1 MSNEQAFSYDIAV
14 IGMAGRF
21 PGAGNV
27 NEFWQNLRTGNEA
40 ITFFSDEELLRNGVD
55 PTLLSDPNYVK
66 AGAVIDRPEYFDASF
81 FNFTRREAEMT
92 DPQHRLFLEHAWQA
106 LESAGYDAEKYA
118 GRVGVFAGESFN
130 SYLLHNLIPSRD
142 LIESVGVFQVLIGND
157 RDHLTTSTAYKLNLQ
172 GPCVS
177 VQTACSTSLVAVH
190 LACQSLL
197 NHECDMALAGGV
209 SIGAPQIQG
218 AMYQEGGIV
227 SPDGHCSAFDAKAAG
242 TVKGNGVGVV
252 LLKRLANALTDG
264 DTIEAVIKGSAINN
278 DGSSKVGY
286 TAPSVAGQAGVI
298 AEAMA
303 MAGVEAETIGYVET
317 HGTGTALGDPI
328 EIAALSQAFGID
340 GTTKSCAIGSVKTNV
355 GHLDAAAGVTGLIK
369 AVLAVK
375 HKQIPASLHFEQPNP
390 NIDFSRTPFYVNTR
404 LSDWQPDGL
413 PRRAGVSSFGIGG
426 TNAHLVI
433 EEAPARVTSS
443 DSNTSRPHQLLTL
456 SAKTGTAL
464 DQMTE
469 NLATYLQTH
478 SQVDLADVA
487 HTLLQGRKRFRHRR
501 TLVCKDLDDAVS
513 ALTSIDSRRVH
524 SHFREQD
531 ANEVVFMFPG
541 QGSQHAN
548 MARELYRQETVFRE
562 EIDRSSE
569 MLRAPLGLD
578 LRALMYP
585 EPDSVAHASAQLKQ
599 TFVAQPALFA
609 IEYALAKQM
618 MFWGI
623 RPQAMI
629 GHSIGEFVAACLAG
643 VFSFE
648 DALKLVVS
656 RGRTMQS
663 MPPGAMLAVSLS
675 ESELQAFVSGSLA
688 VAAING
694 PSHCVISGAS
704 DHIAQAEQRLAAA
717 GVVYQTLHTS
727 HAYHSEM
734 MEPAARLFA
743 EEVAAIKLNSPEIP
757 YVSSLTGTWI
767 KAEEATSASYW
778 SRQLREPVRFGAGI
792 AELIK
797 SPERVLLEVGPGNA
811 LRTLARAQLN
821 GNEGPLMFA
830 SLPHPSDTTSD
841 AAHLLGTLGHLW
853 ASGIE
858 VDWAAFYAGE
868 KRRRIPLPTYPF
880 ERERYWIEPPLSAGS
895 SSAEALRRKTEPAD
909 WFYVP
914 SWKRSI
920 AISEAAEPVAGSKS
934 GCCVVLAD
942 EAGLSELAARQLANK
957 SRHVLLIN
965 PGERFNKVSDWVF
978 EINPGRR
985 EDYQSLL
992 DELNTRA
999 VNPEMIL
1006 HGWGIGRAVEG
1017 DSALDSLEASQTRTY
1032 DSLLLLV
1039 QALGEN
1045 LLAHPLNLVV
1055 VTDGLQEVTGEET
1068 LAPEKALVLG
1078 LCKVIPQEYAQISCR
1093 SIDVVLP
1100 EQELEKEKL
1109 ANNLVT
1115 ELMQSDSEPIVAYRG
1130 RHRWVQTFEPIK
1142 FAKTSEESP
1151 GQARL
1156 HDGGAYL
1163 FTGGPG
1169 EIDLALAE
1177 SVASSVHC
1185 KLVLNGYHDFPDRL
1199 QWPQW
1204 LETHEQEDAVSRRL
1218 RRLLELEQSGAEVM
1232 LCNVDVGS
1240 VEEMTA
1246 LMTQAHERFGAI
1258 DGVFHTA
1265 AVTGGG
1271 IIQMKTPA
1279 SMAEVFRPKV
1289 RGTLVLQSLMRE
1301 APPDFFVLFSTV
1313 LSLTG
1318 VFGQVDYCA
1327 ANAFMDAFARAQ
1339 QPTEATLTVA
1349 VNWNLPH
1356 WEDWQS
1362 SIAGAPEFQAQ
1373 FARMRND
1380 YGISPAEGA
1389 AAVRRI
1395 LSGRM
1400 SQVIVSTQDFQALIN
1415 AQALAAGDL
1424 LDQLQPASLSAADDE
1439 RRAANYAAPEG
1450 EIEERV
1456 AIIWQELFGIPRIG
1470 RLDNFFELGGN
1481 SLIAIQLVSQLRKV
1495 FQAELPLSRL
1505 FESPTVEGLTRA
1517 VIESQQKAKETEEIE
1532 RLLSEIEELSVDELQ
1547 AYLSQESQS
1556 RGEQSLDG

>member
-1 MSNEQAFSYDIAV
+1 MSNAQDFSYDIAV
-14 IGMAGRF
+14 IGMAGKF
-21 PGAGNV
+21 PGAANV
-27 NEFWQNLRTGNEA
+27 DQFWQNLLNGSEA
-40 ITFFSDEELLRNGVD
+40 ITLFSDEELVRNGVD

-66 AGAVIDRPEYFDASF
+66 AGAVIDKAEYFDAPF
-81 FNFTRREAEMT
+81 FSFTRREAEMT

-106 LESAGYDAEKYA
+106 LETGGYDAEKYS

-130 SYLLHNLIPSRD
+130 SYLLHNLLPSSE

-209 SIGAPQIQG
+209 SIGVPQIQG

-252 LLKRLANALTDG
+252 LLKRLANALEDG
-264 DTIEAVIKGSAINN
+264 DTIAAVIKGSAINN
-278 DGSSKVGY
+278 DGSLKVGY
-286 TAPSVAGQAGVI
+286 TAPSVEGQAGVI
-298 AEAMA
+298 AEAIA

-340 GTTKSCAIGSVKTNV
+340 GTKKSCAIGSVKTNI

-369 AVLAVK
+369 TVLAVK
-375 HKQIPASLHFEQPNP
+375 HKQIPASLHFERPNP
-390 NIDFSRTPFYVNTR
+390 NIDFSRTPFYVNTK
-404 LSDWQPDGL
+404 LTAWESNGS

-433 EEAPARVTSS
+433 EEAPVLEASGVSRTS
-443 DSNTSRPHQLLTL
+443 QLLAL
-456 SAKTGTAL
+456 SAKTATAL

-469 NLATYLQTH
+469 NLTAYLQENPH
-478 SQVDLADVA
+478 VDLADVA
-487 HTLLQGRKRFRHRR
+487 YTLLRGRKRFSHRR
-501 TLVCKDLDDAVS
+501 SLVCKDGDDALSVLR
-513 ALTSIDSRRVH
+513 AVDSKRVR
-524 SHFREQD
+524 SQFREQD
-531 ANEVVFMFPG
+531 ATEVVFMFPG

-548 MARELYRQETVFRE
+548 MARELYQQETAFRE
-562 EIDRSSE
+562 EVDRCAE
-569 MLRAPLGLD
+569 MLRAPLGVD
-578 LRALMYP
+578 LQTLLYP
-585 EPDSVAHASAQLKQ
+585 EPDSVGTASAQLRQ
-599 TFVAQPALFA
+599 TFLAQPALFV
-609 IEYALAKQM
+609 IEYALAKQIM
-618 MFWGI
+618 AWGI
-623 RPQAMI
+623 QSQAMI

-643 VFSFE
+643 VFSLE
-648 DALKLVVS
+648 DALKLVVA
-656 RGRTMQS
+656 RGRAMQS

-675 ESELQAFVSGSLA
+675 ESELQPFLSGPIS

-694 PSHCVISGAS
+694 PSQCVISGAS
-704 DHIAQAEQRLAAA
+704 DHIGEAEQRLAAA
-717 GVVYQTLHTS
+717 GVNYQALHVS

-734 MEPAARLFA
+734 MEPAARLF
-743 EEVAAIKLNSPEIP
+743 EEEAAAIKLHSPQIP
-757 YVSSLTGTWI
+757 YISSLTGTWI
-767 KAEEATSASYW
+767 KAEEATSTSYW
-778 SRQLREPVRFGAGI
+778 SRQLREPVRFGAGV
-792 AELIK
+792 AELVK
-797 SPERVLLEVGPGNA
+797 SPERVLLEVGPGQA

-821 GNEGPLMFA
+821 GNQGPLMFA
-830 SLPHPSDTTSD
+830 SLPHPSDPTSD
-841 AAHLLGTLGHLW
+841 ATHLLGTLGHLW

-858 VDWAAFYAGE
+858 VDWAAFYTRE

-880 ERERYWIEPPLSAGS
+880 ERERYWIDAPLSAGS
-895 SSAEALRRKTEPAD
+895 LSFEALRRKPDPAD

-920 AISEAAEPVAGSKS
+920 AISEIAESAAGVKN
-934 GCCVVLAD
+934 GCCLVFAD
-942 EAGLSELAARQLANK
+942 EAGLGALTARQLEN
-957 SRHVLLIN
+957 RGRDVFIIN
-965 PGERFNKVSDWVF
+965 PGEHFSKISERVF

-992 DELNTRA
+992 DELNTRG
-999 VNPEMIL
+999 VGPELIL
-1006 HGWGIGRAVEG
+1006 HAWGIAPAAEAGRE
-1017 DSALDSLEASQTRTY
+1017 LDSLEASQTRTC
-1032 DSLLLLV
+1032 DSVLLLV

-1045 LLAHPLNLVV
+1045 LFAHPMNLVV
-1055 VTDGLQEVTGEET
+1055 VTDGMQEVTGEET

-1093 SIDVVLP
+1093 SIDVVIP
-1100 EQELEKEKL
+1100 EREVEKEKL
-1109 ANNLVT
+1109 ANCLVA
-1115 ELMQSDSEPIVAYRG
+1115 ELTQRESEAIVAYRG

-1142 FAKTSEESP
+1142 FARTSDESS

-1156 HDGGAYL
+1156 RDGGVYL

-1169 EIDLALAE
+1169 DIDLALAE
-1177 SVASSVHC
+1177 SVGSSVRC
-1185 KLVLNGYHDFPDRL
+1185 KLVLNGYGGFSGRED
-1199 QWPQW
+1199 WPRW
-1204 LETHEQEDAVSRRL
+1204 LEAHDHEDAVSNRI
-1218 RRLLELEQSGAEVM
+1218 RRLLELEQAGAEVM

-1240 VEEMTA
+1240 IEEMSS
-1246 LMTQAHERFGAI
+1246 LLTQVGERFGAI
-1258 DGVFHTA
+1258 NGVFHTA

-1271 IIQMKTPA
+1271 IIQMKRPA
-1279 SMAEVFRPKV
+1279 SMAEVFKPKV
-1289 RGTLVLQSLMRE
+1289 RGTLVLQSLLTA

-1339 QPTEATLTVA
+1339 RPTESTLTVA

-1380 YGISPAEGA
+1380 YGITPAEGA
-1389 AAVRRI
+1389 AAVRRV
-1395 LSGRM
+1395 LSGRIP
-1400 SQVIVSTQDFQALIN
+1400 QVIVSTQDFQSLIN
-1415 AQALAAGDL
+1415 AQAAAAGDL
-1424 LDQLQPASLSAADDE
+1424 LDQLQPHSLSADDDE

-1450 EIEERV
+1450 EMEERI
-1456 AIIWQELFGIPRIG
+1456 AIIWQDLFGISRIG

-1481 SLIAIQLVSQLRKV
+1481 SLIAIQLVSQLRKA

-1532 RLLSEIEELSVDELQ
+1532 RLLTEIEELSVDELQ
-1547 AYLSQESQS
+1547 AYLSQESQTRS
-1556 RGEQSLDG
+1556 EQSLDG